1 MNTTERKPTW
11 LIPLLGLTQ
20 IVGWGSM
27 FYAYGVLMQ
36 PMEAELQIS
45 RSVVVGA
52 YSVALLIS
60 GCLSMLAGSIVD
72 RIGGRLL
79 MGAGSLL
86 AALMLA
92 FLSNVNSVLSL
103 YLVWAGIGVAMS
115 ATLYQSAFAVLTQVF
130 GNNYRRAITLV
141 TLFGGFSST
150 VFWPL
155 TQFLSDHFGWRDTW
169 LIYAAINL
177 LLCFPIHWRLPDFS
191 PAADAHSHR
200 DTHKASL
207 AAVLRERRFYLLTA
221 ALTFNALVFSAM
233 SLHMMSILQSKGIS
247 PVHAALIGAMVGP
260 MQVLGRLLETTFGR
274 NTSSYKV
281 GMIAM
286 WLLPMALILLFT
298 PTDWFAMLVLFA
310 AMYGI
315 GNGIMTIVRGTLPAE
330 LYGRDIYGA
339 VSGAMAAP
347 VMIAIAAGPFV
358 ASLVYSATGGYTG
371 TLLALIAI
379 CGAGAILYTCTSPS
393 AATIDAE
400 EGMNADT
407 DADIKERVSGRPSQD
422 V

>member
-1 MNTTERKPTW
+1 
-11 LIPLLGLTQ
+11 
-20 IVGWGSM
+20 M

-36 PMEAELQIS
+36 PMEAELQTS

-60 GCLSMLAGSIVD
+60 GCLSMLAGTIVD

-79 MGAGSLL
+79 MTAGSLL

-92 FLSNVNSVLSL
+92 LLSNVHSVLTL

-130 GNNYRRAITLV
+130 GNGYRRAITMV
-141 TLFGGFSST
+141 TLFGGFAST

-155 TQFLSDHFGWRDTW
+155 TQALSDHVGWRDTW
-169 LIYAAINL
+169 LIYAAVNL
-177 LLCFPIHWRLPDFS
+177 LLCFPIHWRLPAFS
-191 PAADAHSHR
+191 AT
-200 DTHKASL
+200 DTHAHPDRHRTGL
-207 AAVLRERRFYLLTA
+207 AAVLRERRFYLLTSA
-221 ALTFNALVFSAM
+221 VTFNALVFSAM
-233 SLHMMSILQSKGIS
+233 SLHMMSILQSKGIT
-247 PVHAALIGAMVGP
+247 PAHAAAIGAMVGP
-260 MQVLGRLLETTFGR
+260 MQVLGRILETTFGR
-274 NTSSYKV
+274 NTSSHKV

-286 WLLPMALILLFT
+286 WLLPLALVLLFA
-298 PTDWFAMLVLFA
+298 PTEWFVIYVFFA

-315 GNGIMTIVRGTLPAE
+315 GNGVMTIVRGTLPAE
-330 LYGRDIYGA
+330 LYGREIYGA

-379 CGAGAILYTCTSPS
+379 CASGAILFTCTSS
-393 AATIDAE
+393 ENKA
-400 EGMNADT
+400 
-407 DADIKERVSGRPSQD
+407 
-422 V
+422 

>member
-1 MNTTERKPTW
+1 
-11 LIPLLGLTQ
+11 
-20 IVGWGSM
+20 
-27 FYAYGVLMQ
+27 
-36 PMEAELQIS
+36 
-45 RSVVVGA
+45 
-52 YSVALLIS
+52 
-60 GCLSMLAGSIVD
+60 MLAGSIVD

-177 LLCFPIHWRLPDFS
+177 LLCFPIHWRLPEFS
-191 PAADAHSHR
+191 RAADAHNDR
-200 DTHKASL
+200 DAHKASV

-247 PVHAALIGAMVGP
+247 PLHAALIGAMVGP

-286 WLLPMALILLFT
+286 WLLPMALIMLFT

-358 ASLVYSATGGYTG
+358 ASLVYAATGGYTG

-393 AATIDAE
+393 AAAVVAG
-400 EGMNADT
+400 EGA
-407 DADIKERVSGRPSQD
+407 DADIKGSISRPPSEE

>member
-1 MNTTERKPTW
+1 MNAADRKPSW
-11 LIPLLGLTQ
+11 LISTLGLTQ
-20 IVGWGSM
+20 IIGWGSM

-36 PMEAELQIS
+36 PMEAELQTS

-79 MGAGSLL
+79 MAAGSLL

-92 FLSNVNSVLSL
+92 LLSNAHSVLTL
-103 YLVWAGIGVAMS
+103 YLAWAGIGVAMS

-130 GNNYRRAITLV
+130 GNGYRRAITMV
-141 TLFGGFSST
+141 TLFGGFAST

-155 TQFLSDHFGWRDTW
+155 TQLLSDHVGWRNTW
-169 LIYAAINL
+169 LIFAAVNL
-177 LLCFPIHWRLPDFS
+177 LLCFPLHWRLPAFS
-191 PAADAHSHR
+191 PATDAR
-200 DTHKASL
+200 TQRNTHKAGL
-207 AAVLRERRFYLLTA
+207 AAVLRERRFYLLTSA
-221 ALTFNALVFSAM
+221 VTFNALVFSAM
-233 SLHMMSILQSKGIS
+233 SLHLMSILQSKGIS
-247 PVHAALIGAMVGP
+247 PTHAAAIGAMIGP

-274 NTSSYKV
+274 NTSSHKV

-286 WLLPMALILLFT
+286 WLLPLALTLLFA
-298 PTDWFAMLVLFA
+298 PTEWFVIYVFFA

-315 GNGIMTIVRGTLPAE
+315 GNGVMTIVRGTLPAE
-330 LYGRDIYGA
+330 LYGREIYGA

-358 ASLVYSATGGYTG
+358 ASLLYSATGGYTG
-371 TLLALIAI
+371 TLLILAAI
-379 CGAGAILYTCTSPS
+379 CAFGAILFSCTAVP
-393 AATIDAE
+393 AKQDA
-400 EGMNADT
+400 GT
-407 DADIKERVSGRPSQD
+407 D
-422 V
+422 

>member
-1 MNTTERKPTW
+1 MNTPERKPTW
-11 LIPLLGLTQ
+11 LLPLLGLTQ

-52 YSVALLIS
+52 YSMALLIS

-86 AALMLA
+86 AAVMLA

-130 GNNYRRAITLV
+130 DNGYRRAITMV
-141 TLFGGFSST
+141 TLFGGFAST

-155 TQFLSDHFGWRDTW
+155 TQFLSDHVGWRDTW
-169 LIYAAINL
+169 LIYAAVNL
-177 LLCFPIHWRLPDFS
+177 LLCFPIHWRLPEFS
-191 PAADAHSHR
+191 PAADMHAHR
-200 DTHKASL
+200 RTHKAGMT
-207 AAVLRERRFYLLTA
+207 AVLRERRFYLLTS

-247 PVHAALIGAMVGP
+247 AAHAAAIGAMIGP

-298 PTDWFAMLVLFA
+298 PTNWFAMFVLFA

-315 GNGIMTIVRGTLPAE
+315 GNGVMTIVRGTLPAE
-330 LYGRDIYGA
+330 WYGRDIYGA
-339 VSGAMAAP
+339 ISGAMAAP

-393 AATIDAE
+393 AATA
-400 EGMNADT
+400 
-407 DADIKERVSGRPSQD
+407 DADADASTPQP
-422 V
+422 